1 MQSHE
6 SPLHQLSSGQFPH
19 GLSELAPHLQ
29 EYFGSNLNIAT
40 LHRGKVVLADP
51 DTATCIRQ
59 TIWIGH
65 SSIPYLWHIWDTDSV
80 KQEAVRTTVDIP
92 TSLYRRLKE
101 QAAAQGRSVRELILA
116 GAKSSLV
123 EGKRPRLKRVRFP
136 LIVSKGPKV
145 DLTNEHIYEYVEF
158 P

>member
-1 MQSHE
+1 ME
-6 SPLHQLSSGQFPH
+6 DRIAPLPCGIVQVF
-19 GLSELAPHLQ
+19 APSQ
-29 EYFGSNLNIAT
+29 PNDW
-40 LHRGKVVLADP
+40 KM
-51 DTATCIRQ
+51 
-59 TIWIGH
+59 
-65 SSIPYLWHIWDTDSV
+65 SSIPYLWHMCDITAV
-80 KQEAVRTTVDIP
+80 KQEAIRTTVDIP

-116 GAKSSLV
+116 GARSSLL
-123 EGKRPRLKRVRFP
+123 EGKRRRPKRVHFP